1 MTASERLTRLQG
13 LGLFKLFLDC
23 LDDDFWVFFFGTGAL
38 RLLVFLSNILDEN
51 KVNLEVSMDETHVIV
66 DVARSISKVT
76 TRKKCNVSVACL
88 LLRQP

>member
-1 MTASERLTRLQG
+1 MTVLERLTRLMG
-13 LGLFKLFLDC
+13 LGFLDC
-23 LDDDFWVFFFGTGAL
+23 LEDDFCAFFLGTGAL

-76 TRKKCNVSVACL
+76 TRKKCKVSVACL

>member
-1 MTASERLTRLQG
+1 MTVSERLTRLQG

-51 KVNLEVSMDETHVIV
+51 K
-66 DVARSISKVT
+66 ISKT
-76 TRKKCNVSVACL
+76 DNRKISKFNLGKLDDSFFFTEMD
-88 LLRQP
+88 Q